1 MKAGAQ
7 FEMSKSMNEKLESV
21 GDKNGCGAC
30 VLKYLG
36 FPQDIVNEMILQS
49 HYEDGLDDLTLLQK
63 IHDFEKSKNPKT
75 SLSQLWYIG
84 LDETNNIKNLKEIMI
99 QLKIK

>member
-7 FEMSKSMNEKLESV
+7 FEMSRSMNEKLESV

-36 FPQDIVNEMILQS
+36 FAENIVNEMIIQS

-63 IHDFEKSKNPKT
+63 INDFEKM
-75 SLSQLWYIG
+75 QV
-84 LDETNNIKNLKEIMI
+84 LKKLQVI
-99 QLKIK
+99 